1 MECVVFDLNN
11 YCFIPGQTLFARRIL
26 SLNLAPGLDFFPEH
40 RRLIRS
46 RPERERSRVHRR
58 PVEEQRSGSPAV
70 LRMEGR
76 YLLPFFLAVLAAMN
90 IGAYAASK
98 LLFSPQELP
107 KVVPPAEVEIIIP
120 PVEISSVEISSA
132 FLREPEILTD
142 EIGDCYRDPRLREG
156 VIDFFAGIC
165 GSAETAGI
173 ILEESE
179 RFVVPPSLAFALC
192 WVESRYNSRALNRR
206 NQNGSIDRGLFQ
218 LNSNSFPKL
227 SEADYYNPRTNVYY
241 GMAHLRFCLDMGKS
255 EIVALAMYNTGSVR
269 VHSGGTPRQTL
280 EYAAQ
285 VLSVRR
291 KIEAFFRE
299 KWAPFRAV
307 AEAAALKANPPE
319 PEAPEAAEPQA
330 AEDFRILMLTPLSR

>member
-1 MECVVFDLNN
+1 VFDVNN
-11 YCFIPGQTLFARRIL
+11 YCFIPGQTLFVRRIL
-26 SLNLAPGLDFFPEH
+26 FLSPAFGPDFLPEH

-46 RPERERSRVHRR
+46 RSEWERSRPHRR
-58 PVEEQRSGSPAV
+58 PAEEKERSGSPAV

-90 IGAYAASK
+90 IGAYTASK

-107 KVVPPAEVEIIIP
+107 QFIPPPEVIIP
-120 PVEISSVEISSA
+120 PVEISSA

-173 ILEESE
+173 ILEESG
-179 RFVVPPSLAFALC
+179 RFAIPPSLAFALC

-206 NQNGSIDRGLFQ
+206 NQDGSIDRGLFQ

-227 SEADYYNPRTNVYY
+227 SEADYYNPRINVYY

-255 EIVALAMYNTGSVR
+255 EIVALAMYNAGSVR

-291 KIEAFFRE
+291 KIESFFRE
-299 KWAPFRAV
+299 KWAPFRAA
-307 AEAAALKANPPE
+307 AEAAAQEANPPE
-319 PEAPEAAEPQA
+319 PEAPEAVEPQA
-330 AEDFRILMLTPLSR
+330 AEAFRILMLTPLSR